1 VVDAMIILFEVNEKK
16 FNTLGLG
23 VLTDAISCHVKE
35 KLLDEFTIEMRYPVK
50 GKHFSKIQYDRIIY
64 CKPNPYDE
72 AQPFRIIFISK
83 PIKGEITIDAVHI
96 SYDLNNIPMN
106 AFSSSNLQDLIN
118 KIQNEALIT
127 HDFKFSSEVMS
138 VKTYKTTSPY
148 NLRAILMGGDNSVV
162 SEYDAELKFNNFLIN
177 IMPKR
182 GKNRG
187 AIVRYGHNMT
197 DINHDIS
204 TELLYNGVFPFY
216 HRETEKNEV
225 STNDSF
231 TQVYIVGSK
240 PLQDGWLSFS
250 RDGQPYHPLDTTPV
264 QIASEGDYFQKVYVW
279 DDIYNVY
286 REKVYNQAVTLIQ
299 GVLEPDWIRID
310 WSAFPNV
317 ICKAGKKGY
326 FKLATDTDW
335 GDIKGVGDTIF
346 EESIISSGIIENMI
360 IYYSEVI
367 PNNKESTNS
376 DTTEI
381 VDVQLDE
388 KILWLDTKDALA
400 MKYTKILS
408 LDLTSEFEEEPSK
421 ERLLAKAEEFI
432 NKNKIGTIK
441 HTTKVSFI
449 DLASTTEKSKYE
461 NFDHIELGDTVKIV
475 YEDANISVD
484 LRVISTQYDAI
495 LNKYESIELGE
506 KKDTMS
512 SESIQNGDNVS
523 SLTNDVG
530 YATVTTVN
538 KLIADVVTANY
549 IEALNAKLTQA
560 QISELEVQ
568 RINVKGIL
576 EASQFSL
583 DSLIARLLVAENAD
597 IAKTLTAGSIKVS
610 GDISIKS
617 GEIRLAS
624 EDGTTLFTVDR
635 EGNVTANAI
644 EITGGTLNI
653 NDGVFEV
660 TNEGVLTAKH
670 ALIEGEIK
678 ATTGQIGGF
687 KIQNENLYT
696 KTGLGSGVF
705 ISKGSE
711 DKAEIGGS
719 ANIDGWVFAAFL
731 NFGVTNQGHLY
742 AYGATISGTVNIND
756 GSINLGHIEETDPK
770 QYRFRV
776 DNNGNLY
783 ATSAHIQGDVE
794 ITSGSI
800 NLGYIE
806 ALNEYNFSVTSDGI
820 VTIKSGSINLGY
832 SEALHEYKFNV
843 TSEGIVTIKSGSIKL
858 GFDGTDSS
866 NQDDGIYIDSSG
878 NVQIGY
884 NSSENYY
891 YFQITS
897 TGDVRIGKD
906 ALIIG
911 NNGSI
916 NIGGLLVINQEDEE
930 LNLGFVNISGISNC
944 DTAKILTLDSNE
956 ILADTIYLGASKNV
970 EFKISSSVI
979 QTSQTVTFDVSLFSQ
994 NDLII
999 KGIQY
1004 HMFNVRVI
1012 PDQTIRS
1019 NTTVTV
1025 TVHYIVT
1032 SEVGYPT
1039 PMNALISKTMT
1050 ISLPAGTTTSGVS
1063 KVLSIAYAKYNTAIR
1078 FDEFGSVPPQTLYYN
1093 ENIDNICEIKSYGPI
1108 KIYTTENDSYMV
1120 FDSKTYMSLKMFGHS
1135 YNLNRQGL
1143 FISSMTTAVGAY
1155 DTLFDTVNSLNYF
1168 AVEEYSDTKG
1178 PWELQVVYVP
1188 SVLKQNSYGIQF
1200 STSYHIF
1207 GALWQEES
1215 SANNS
1220 NMYDRVGIKISDYL
1234 TGQRNQITLY
1244 NNSSLNISG
1253 WLWIL
1258 YFNNH

>member
-1 VVDAMIILFEVNEKK
+1 MFGMIYTMYIAKK
-16 FNTLGLG
+16 
-23 VLTDAISCHVKE
+23 
-35 KLLDEFTIEMRYPVK
+35 Y
-50 GKHFSKIQYDRIIY
+50 II
-64 CKPNPYDE
+64 K
-72 AQPFRIIFISK
+72 
-83 PIKGEITIDAVHI
+83 
-96 SYDLNNIPMN
+96 
-106 AFSSSNLQDLIN
+106 
-118 KIQNEALIT
+118 
-127 HDFKFSSEVMS
+127 
-138 VKTYKTTSPY
+138 
-148 NLRAILMGGDNSVV
+148 
-162 SEYDAELKFNNFLIN
+162 
-177 IMPKR
+177 
-182 GKNRG
+182 
-187 AIVRYGHNMT
+187 
-197 DINHDIS
+197 
-204 TELLYNGVFPFY
+204 
-216 HRETEKNEV
+216 
-225 STNDSF
+225 
-231 TQVYIVGSK
+231 
-240 PLQDGWLSFS
+240 
-250 RDGQPYHPLDTTPV
+250 
-264 QIASEGDYFQKVYVW
+264 
-279 DDIYNVY
+279 
-286 REKVYNQAVTLIQ
+286 AVTLLQ

-346 EESIISSGIIENMI
+346 EESIISSGIMENMI

-388 KILWLDTKDALA
+388 KILWLDTKDALS

-617 GEIRLAS
+617 GEIRLSS
-624 EDGTTLFTVDR
+624 EDETTLFTVDR
-635 EGNVTANAI
+635 EGNVTANSI

-696 KTGLGSGVF
+696 ETGLGVGVF
-705 ISKGSE
+705 ISEGSA
-711 DKAEIGGS
+711 DKAKIGGS
-719 ANIDGWVFAAFL
+719 DNIYGWVFAASS

-776 DNNGNLY
+776 DTDGTLY

-794 ITSGSI
+794 IQGGYI

-806 ALNEYNFSVTSDGI
+806 ALNEYNFSVTSEGI
-820 VTIKSGSINLGY
+820 VTIKSGSIKLGY
-832 SEALHEYKFNV
+832 SEDLNEYKFSV

-897 TGDVRIGKD
+897 NGDVRIGKD
-906 ALIIG
+906 ALTIG
-911 NNGSI
+911 NDGSI
-916 NIGGLLVINQEDEE
+916 NIGGLLVIYPEDEE

-956 ILADTIYLGASKNV
+956 ILVDKIYLGASKNV
-970 EFKISSSVI
+970 EFKMSSSES
-979 QTSQTVTFDVSLFSQ
+979 QTSQTVEFEVSLDSQ
-994 NDLII
+994 SDWS
-999 KGIQY
+999 KPGTGIQY
-1004 HMFNVRVI
+1004 HIFNVLVK
-1012 PDQTIRS
+1012 PNKTIRS

-1039 PMNALISKTMT
+1039 PINELISKTMT

-1063 KVLSIAYAKYNTAIR
+1063 KALSIAYAKYNTAIR
-1078 FDEFGSVPPQTLYYN
+1078 FDEFGSVPSQTLSYN
-1093 ENIDNICEIKSYGPI
+1093 EYRDNICEINSYGSI

-1143 FISSMTTAVGAY
+1143 FISSMTTTVGGAY

-1168 AVEEYSDTKG
+1168 ADQEYSDTKG
-1178 PWELQVVYVP
+1178 PWELQVVYVS
-1188 SVLKQNSYGIQF
+1188 SVPKQDSYNIQF
-1200 STSYHIF
+1200 NNSYHIF

>member
-23 VLTDAISCHVKE
+23 VLTDAISCYVKE

-72 AQPFRIIFISK
+72 AQPFRIINISK

-106 AFSSSNLQDLIN
+106 AFSSSNLQDLLN

-127 HDFKFSSEVMS
+127 HDFKFISEVMS

-177 IMPKR
+177 IMHKR

-250 RDGQPYHPLDTTPV
+250 RDGQPYHPLDTAPV

-346 EESIISSGIIENMI
+346 EESIISSGIMENMI

-376 DTTEI
+376 DITEI

-624 EDGTTLFTVDR
+624 EDENTLFIVDR
-635 EGNVTANAI
+635 EGNVTANSI

-660 TNEGVLTAKH
+660 TNEGVLTAKN

-696 KTGLGSGVF
+696 GNGLGFGVF
-705 ISKGSE
+705 ISEGS
-711 DKAEIGGS
+711 
-719 ANIDGWVFAAFL
+719 
-731 NFGVTNQGHLY
+731 
-742 AYGATISGTVNIND
+742 
-756 GSINLGHIEETDPK
+756 
-770 QYRFRV
+770 
-776 DNNGNLY
+776 
-783 ATSAHIQGDVE
+783 
-794 ITSGSI
+794 
-800 NLGYIE
+800 
-806 ALNEYNFSVTSDGI
+806 
-820 VTIKSGSINLGY
+820 
-832 SEALHEYKFNV
+832 
-843 TSEGIVTIKSGSIKL
+843 
-858 GFDGTDSS
+858 
-866 NQDDGIYIDSSG
+866 
-878 NVQIGY
+878 
-884 NSSENYY
+884 
-891 YFQITS
+891 
-897 TGDVRIGKD
+897 
-906 ALIIG
+906 
-911 NNGSI
+911 
-916 NIGGLLVINQEDEE
+916 
-930 LNLGFVNISGISNC
+930 
-944 DTAKILTLDSNE
+944 
-956 ILADTIYLGASKNV
+956 
-970 EFKISSSVI
+970 
-979 QTSQTVTFDVSLFSQ
+979 
-994 NDLII
+994 
-999 KGIQY
+999 
-1004 HMFNVRVI
+1004 
-1012 PDQTIRS
+1012 
-1019 NTTVTV
+1019 
-1025 TVHYIVT
+1025 
-1032 SEVGYPT
+1032 
-1039 PMNALISKTMT
+1039 
-1050 ISLPAGTTTSGVS
+1050 
-1063 KVLSIAYAKYNTAIR
+1063 
-1078 FDEFGSVPPQTLYYN
+1078 
-1093 ENIDNICEIKSYGPI
+1093 
-1108 KIYTTENDSYMV
+1108 
-1120 FDSKTYMSLKMFGHS
+1120 
-1135 YNLNRQGL
+1135 
-1143 FISSMTTAVGAY
+1143 
-1155 DTLFDTVNSLNYF
+1155 
-1168 AVEEYSDTKG
+1168 
-1178 PWELQVVYVP
+1178 
-1188 SVLKQNSYGIQF
+1188 
-1200 STSYHIF
+1200 
-1207 GALWQEES
+1207 
-1215 SANNS
+1215 
-1220 NMYDRVGIKISDYL
+1220 
-1234 TGQRNQITLY
+1234 
-1244 NNSSLNISG
+1244 
-1253 WLWIL
+1253 
-1258 YFNNH
+1258 